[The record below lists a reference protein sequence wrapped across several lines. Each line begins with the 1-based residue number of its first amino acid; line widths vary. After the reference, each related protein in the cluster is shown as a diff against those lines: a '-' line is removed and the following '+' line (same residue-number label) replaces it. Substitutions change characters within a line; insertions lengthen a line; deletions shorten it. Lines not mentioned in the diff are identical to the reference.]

1 MAEEQKSITLKNFI
15 FLLVIGILIMSFLF
29 NKIQKKLMPSDPLK
43 AEPKKSEENTA
54 KIELNKPEK
63 KNDNAPK
70 KNEELNKTKS
80 ILTWSEFSQ
89 KFQHFENKRQEV
101 LTQLEQKLPNN
112 PPNKTISSLQTHEL
126 QIPINNEIDEEEK
139 TSWGKVIQDWQ
150 QLNEQQQRLSK
161 SNAIDEQPSKKNI
174 EENQ

>member
-1 MAEEQKSITLKNFI
+1 MLQ
-15 FLLVIGILIMSFLF
+15 
-29 NKIQKKLMPSDPLK
+29 
-43 AEPKKSEENTA
+43 
-54 KIELNKPEK
+54 
-63 KNDNAPK
+63 K

-80 ILTWSEFSQ
+80 TLTWSKFSQ

-161 SNAIDEQPSKKNI
+161 SNAIDEQPSKKNT